1 MKLKRGHIQIKD
13 TAVDSV
19 FLKYLRGEERSLT
32 INELDTYIEVHLKN
46 RKGWQRKLDKGVR
59 EIDLRCASICFT
71 YHHVMMQRLTPLDRQ

>member
-13 TAVDSV
+13 TTVDSM
-19 FLKYLRGEERSLT
+19 FLKYLQGEEWSLT

-59 EIDLRCASICFT
+59 EIDLHCASICFT
-71 YHHVMMQRLTPLDRQ
+71 YHHMMMQQLTPLDRQ